1 MGRKTKLVIGAV
13 ATVAGAAGAVA
24 VLRKSGKKKGTS
36 STAYRGN
43 RNSKTVHQSGCR
55 YYDSKG
61 LAQVFKSLKEATEA
75 GYNPCK
81 VCMS

>member
-1 MGRKTKLVIGAV
+1 MIGAV

-24 VLRKSGKKKGTS
+24 ILRKSGKKKGPS

-43 RNSKTVHQSGCR
+43 RNPKTVHQSGCR
-55 YYDSKG
+55 YYDSKA
-61 LAQVFKSLKEATEA
+61 LAQAFKNLKEATDA

-81 VCMS
+81 VYMS